1 MLELNYGT
9 GRFWIGSFA
18 DMIANIN
25 HVKTVL
31 GEKRAKKRL
40 GQNFLIDANIVDKI
54 AREACDKER
63 KTIEIGPGLGALT
76 ECLLKYSES
85 VDAYEIDPEMYEIL
99 TGTLHDERLKV
110 YLQDFLDADL
120 GIYREAVNIAAN
132 LPYYV
137 TTPIL
142 FKIFESDLQCEKITV
157 MIQKEVAERILAE
170 ANTEEY
176 GALSVEVAYL
186 YEVRKVMDV
195 SRKAFYPEPG
205 VDSMVIS
212 FLPKRQRDHLYEGS
226 LFALVKNCFRMRR
239 KTLHNNLKDFYPAE
253 ILQDAYRALDLKE
266 NARAQELT
274 LEQFI
279 ALHGKL
285 YER

>member
-1 MLELNYGT
+1 
-9 GRFWIGSFA
+9 
-18 DMIANIN
+18 MIANIN

-31 GEKRAKKRL
+31 GEKRAKKKL

-54 AREACDKER
+54 AREACQQDR

-76 ECLLKYSES
+76 ECLLKYSSS

-99 TGTLHDERLKV
+99 TDTLDDNRLKV

-120 GIYREAVNIAAN
+120 DIYQEEVNIAAN

-142 FKIFESDLQCEKITV
+142 FKIFESDLCCRKITV
-157 MIQKEVAERILAE
+157 MIQKEVADRILADAGSE
-170 ANTEEY
+170 DY
-176 GALSVEVAYL
+176 GALSVETAYL
-186 YEVRKVMDV
+186 FDVRKVTDV

-205 VDSMVIS
+205 VDSTVIC
-212 FLPKRQRDHLYEGS
+212 FVPKRERDHVYEES

-239 KTLHNNLKDFYPAE
+239 KTLHNNLKDLFQEEA
-253 ILQDAYRALDLKE
+253 LQSAYAALGWKDSV
-266 NARAQELT
+266 RAQELT
-274 LEQFI
+274 PEQFI
-279 ALHGKL
+279 ALHKEL